1 MLHAA
6 AACLLPAC
14 CCPPLAD
21 AACRRRR
28 RTLPMLSHRLLRPLL
43 PQRPM
48 AHEKALAA
56 ARCSLLTAPLSLSLS
71 LVVVVGLRRVMADGS
86 QAALLLA
93 KQLRD
98 LNKNP
103 VEGFSA
109 GLVDDSN
116 IFEWEI
122 MIIGPTDTPYEGGFF
137 KARMTFPKEYPNLPP
152 KLTFTSKFYHPNVY
166 EDGRVCI
173 SILHSPGEDQMSG
186 ESSGER
192 WLPIHTVE
200 SILIS
205 VISMISSPNPDSP
218 ANVDAAKIFRE
229 DPATFRK
236 EVARCVRRSQEE

>member
-1 MLHAA
+1 
-6 AACLLPAC
+6 
-14 CCPPLAD
+14 
-21 AACRRRR
+21 
-28 RTLPMLSHRLLRPLL
+28 
-43 PQRPM
+43 
-48 AHEKALAA
+48 
-56 ARCSLLTAPLSLSLS
+56 
-71 LVVVVGLRRVMADGS
+71 MADGS

-116 IFEWEI
+116 VFEWEI

-137 KARMTFPKEYPNLPP
+137 RRAWSFRRTTPTCRPSSLHLQILSPERTRMGACASDPA
-152 KLTFTSKFYHPNVY
+152 LTRRGP
-166 EDGRVCI
+166 
-173 SILHSPGEDQMSG
+173 MSG

-200 SILIS
+200 SILLS

-218 ANVDAAKIFRE
+218 ANVDAAVCETRAQHLHASSVALRPSLADRSLLANTFLLRLC
-229 DPATFRK
+229 PALRTAEGLPR
-236 EVARCVRRSQEE
+236 

>member
-1 MLHAA
+1 
-6 AACLLPAC
+6 
-14 CCPPLAD
+14 
-21 AACRRRR
+21 
-28 RTLPMLSHRLLRPLL
+28 
-43 PQRPM
+43 
-48 AHEKALAA
+48 
-56 ARCSLLTAPLSLSLS
+56 
-71 LVVVVGLRRVMADGS
+71 MADGS

-116 IFEWEI
+116 VFEWEI

-137 KARMTFPKEYPNLPP
+137 KARMVFPKDYPNMPP

-200 SILIS
+200 SILLS

-218 ANVDAAKIFRE
+218 ANVDAAVCETRAQHLHASSVALRPSLADRSLLANTFLLRLC
-229 DPATFRK
+229 PALRTAEGLPR
-236 EVARCVRRSQEE
+236 